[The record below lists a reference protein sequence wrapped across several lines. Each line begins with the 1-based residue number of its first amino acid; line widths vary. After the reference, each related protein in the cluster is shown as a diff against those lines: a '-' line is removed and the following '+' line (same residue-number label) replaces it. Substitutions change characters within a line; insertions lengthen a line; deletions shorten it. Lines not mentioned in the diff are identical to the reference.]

1 MPATSTRPRRKRSP
15 RGSRPG
21 HERALPAPAV
31 RLALRHR
38 SGPATAREHDRRRAR
53 RSRPALHRSA
63 LRAAAAVVR
72 RLGRSEPTR
81 HAPPLGRLV
90 TAEPVAIREPEL
102 VNVADLKAHPRNYRT
117 HPDAQIQHLIASF
130 RAFGVL
136 PTIVVA
142 RDGTILGGHGVWITA
157 QRLGVTR
164 LLATRLDLDPASA
177 EALKL
182 VDVREGD
189 LLGLLGTGL
198 SPDDLTNMIARAD
211 PRLPEGFRH
220 LTPGEPDADG
230 LDEPPT
236 VAQMIMCPVCGHSF
250 IPGDVR

>member
-1 MPATSTRPRRKRSP
+1 M
-15 RGSRPG
+15 
-21 HERALPAPAV
+21 
-31 RLALRHR
+31 
-38 SGPATAREHDRRRAR
+38 
-53 RSRPALHRSA
+53 
-63 LRAAAAVVR
+63 
-72 RLGRSEPTR
+72 
-81 HAPPLGRLV
+81 
-90 TAEPVAIREPEL
+90 TAEPVAIREPEP

-164 LLATRLDLDPASA
+164 LLATRLDLDPASP

-182 VDVREGD
+182 VAALNFSDRLALDDESALASLLTDVREGD

-198 SPDDLTNMIARAD
+198 TPDDLTNMIARAD

-220 LTPGEPDADG
+220 LTPPEPDADG
-230 LDEPPT
+230 LDEPST
-236 VAQMIMCPVCGHSF
+236 VAQMITCPVCGHSF
-250 IPGDVR
+250 VPGDVR